1 MIKFCLLA
9 ILRFKEDKLMANVF
23 EILMLICF
31 GFSWPINFRKAVK
44 SKTTKGIS
52 LAFLFLIS
60 IGYIFGISAK
70 ILNDSINYVII
81 FYGINLFFVMANIG
95 IYFINRRHENIKS
108 NIKRGNYN
116 GIN

>member
-1 MIKFCLLA
+1 
-9 ILRFKEDKLMANVF
+9 MANVF

-31 GFSWPINFRKAVK
+31 GFSWPVNFRKAIK
-44 SKTTKGIS
+44 SKTTKGVS
-52 LAFLFLIS
+52 LVFLFLIF

-70 ILNDSINYVII
+70 LLNNSVNYVVI
-81 FYGINLFFVMANIG
+81 FYGINLFFVTANIG
-95 IYFINRRHENIKS
+95 IYFINRRNENIKS